1 MILWTYFRQHQD
13 DVLSWLGYHAWLST
27 LPVAIG
33 LIIALPL
40 GWVAAR
46 YKWSYPPIIGITG
59 LLYTVP
65 SIALFVVL
73 PGLLGTKI
81 LDPINVVAALSTYSV
96 ALLVRVVA
104 DGLASVPFEVR
115 QSAVAMGF
123 RGFQRFISVDLPLA
137 IPVIAAGL
145 RVAVVSN
152 VSLVAVAALVGVP
165 ELGQLFTNGFQ
176 LFYFPPII
184 LGIIL
189 CAALAIVLD
198 LILVLLTRWATPWRR
213 AARR

>member
-13 DVLSWLGYHAWLST
+13 DVLSWLGYHAWLCT

-96 ALLVRVVA
+96 ALLVRSPRCPSRC
-104 DGLASVPFEVR
+104 GNR
-115 QSAVAMGF
+115 QW
-123 RGFQRFISVDLPLA
+123 
-137 IPVIAAGL
+137 
-145 RVAVVSN
+145 
-152 VSLVAVAALVGVP
+152 
-165 ELGQLFTNGFQ
+165 
-176 LFYFPPII
+176 
-184 LGIIL
+184 
-189 CAALAIVLD
+189 
-198 LILVLLTRWATPWRR
+198 RWAFAVSSASSRSTCRWPSR
-213 AARR
+213 